1 MNWDKASKEL
11 SKKLDPANVKPAPKG
26 KYGDYIEGVQA
37 IYEARKYGDYI
48 EGVHAIY
55 EANRIFGF
63 NGWSYS
69 LDSVQMTNAT
79 RDGEKHRVGYFAQ
92 VTVTAH
98 LEDGKVQR
106 SDVGHGQGFGK
117 SEGDAHDSA
126 VKEAA
131 TDALKRALRTFG
143 NPFGLALYDKTKAN
157 VGVDFDSAATRDRI
171 KAAIEKQQDVQ
182 ALWDHP
188 KTQEALGQLDDE
200 HKAELEKAK
209 ADRMARV
216 YQAPEAAE

>member
-1 MNWDKASKEL
+1 MNWEQASKEL
-11 SKKLDPANVKPAPKG
+11 SKKLDPANVRPAPQG
-26 KYGDYIEGVQA
+26 
-37 IYEARKYGDYI
+37 KYGDYI

-63 NGWSYS
+63 DGWSYS
-69 LDSVQMTNAT
+69 TDNVHLTNASMS
-79 RDGEKHRVGYFAQ
+79 GEKHRVGYFAQ
-92 VTVTAH
+92 VTVTIH
-98 LEDGKVQR
+98 LDGGAVKR

-126 VKEAA
+126 VKEAV
-131 TDALKRALRTFG
+131 TDALKRALRSLG

-171 KAAIEKQQDVQ
+171 KAAIENQQDAQ
-182 ALWDHP
+182 ALQKLWDHP
-188 KTQEALGQLDDE
+188 KTTEAFGKLDDD
-200 HKAELEKAK
+200 HKAELQKAYS
-209 ADRMARV
+209 DRMGRV